1 MRKKRE
7 YVRIKKKEKKKPA
20 PKKNRRNANKFAAVK
35 PELNLRI
42 RREEIEDV
50 AEYFNTLPQEAKV
63 WMNKFMEEYVVDKL
77 DRDDLSKNLHNT
89 KELKKSCDARNNAR
103 NKDIL
108 SRDKANG
115 LINYIEDM
123 RGLEKDYEMELENEI
138 FKFDDGS
145 DHSEDDGN
153 DPNRL

>member
-7 YVRIKKKEKKKPA
+7 YVRIKKKEKKKA
-20 PKKNRRNANKFAAVK
+20 PKKNRRNTNKFAAVK

-50 AEYFNTLPQEAKV
+50 AEYFNTLPLEAKI

-77 DRDDLSKNLHNT
+77 DRDDLSNNLHNT

-145 DHSEDDGN
+145 DHSDNNSN
-153 DPNRL
+153 DPDSL